1 MTTPEKRYPPGPQ
14 LHSVLGLRRFA
25 NERLN
30 FIMACRDQ
38 YDDIAYMNLFNRD
51 LYMLFNAEDIH
62 SVLVKQAGKPIKP
75 PNQVKTLGR
84 LLGDGLLTNNGDD
97 WRQQRK
103 LAQPAFHMQ
112 RIGAYGD
119 VMVDYTLN
127 RVERWQQL
135 PEVEAHSEMMHLTM
149 EIVAKTLFDADVT
162 NDTDD
167 ISHAVSTAI
176 ETASGMIARPL
187 KQALRWMPTPENL
200 RAKDATE
207 QLDRVVYQ
215 FIEDRRALGE
225 DKGDLLSM
233 LLLAEYDDGSRM
245 SDKQLRDEVITLFLA
260 GHETTANA
268 LTWALYL
275 LAEHPDEYAKAVAA
289 VDRALG
295 KRRATINDLPQLD
308 VLKRVIQETMR
319 LYPPAWIISRATT
332 EPMTLQGYT
341 IAPGAILV
349 MSQYAMHRH
358 PRYWDAP
365 DAFQPDRFLT
375 QPDSVKAGYF
385 PFGGGPRVC
394 IGNSFAMMEMTLVLA
409 TLLQHVQF
417 ELVSGQAMDLDTA
430 ITLRPADGIRLKLR
444 QRESAYANSSV
455 AVS

>member
-1 MTTPEKRYPPGPQ
+1 MTAPNNLYPPGPQ
-14 LHSVLGLRRFA
+14 MHPVLGLRRFA
-25 NERLN
+25 KERLN
-30 FIMACRDQ
+30 FVMACRDQ
-38 YDDIAYMNLFNRD
+38 YDDIAYMHLFNRH
-51 LYMLFNAEDIH
+51 LYLLFNAEDIH
-62 SVLVKQAGKPIKP
+62 TVLVKQAGKPIKP
-75 PNQVKTLGR
+75 PNQVKTLGS

-112 RIGAYGD
+112 RIGGYGD

-127 RVERWQQL
+127 MVQRWQQQ

-176 ETASGMIARPL
+176 EAASNMIARPL

-200 RAKDATE
+200 RAKDATQ
-207 QLDRVVYQ
+207 QLDCVVYQ

-233 LLLAEYDDGSRM
+233 LMLAEYDDGTRM

-289 VDRALG
+289 VDAALG
-295 KRRATINDLPQLD
+295 NRRATIGDLPQLEA
-308 VLKRVIQETMR
+308 LKRVIQEAMR

-332 EPMTLQGYT
+332 EPITLQGYA
-341 IAPGAILV
+341 IEPGAILI

-409 TLLQHVQF
+409 TLLQHVRF
-417 ELVSGQAMDLDTA
+417 ELAPGQNVDLDTA
-430 ITLRPADGIRLKLR
+430 ITLRPKDGLRLTLH
-444 QRESAYANSSV
+444 QRDPAYDSSSV
-455 AVS
+455 AT